1 MINTTK
7 KLKESSDYRDQDSE
21 NFGKE
26 GGGRDWEGAQGGS
39 PMVQGKVKI
48 LILDGGHR
56 ELFFTEVELI

>member
-26 GGGRDWEGAQGGS
+26 GGGSDWEGTQGGS
-39 PMVQGKVKI
+39 SMVDESTNSYPLWWSQGCS
-48 LILDGGHR
+48 LLR
-56 ELFFTEVELI
+56 